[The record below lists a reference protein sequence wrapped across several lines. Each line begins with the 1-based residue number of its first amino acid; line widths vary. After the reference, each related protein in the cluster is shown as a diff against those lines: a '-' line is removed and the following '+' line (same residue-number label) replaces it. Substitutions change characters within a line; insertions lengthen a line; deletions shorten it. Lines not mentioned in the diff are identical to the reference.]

1 MLTITLY
8 PSQPHAGAGL
18 VGPQKMF
25 DIFLKAQVSESEV
38 IPCRGG
44 PCGRPQPFLG
54 KVIFWLRKYTS
65 ET

>member
-1 MLTITLY
+1 MLTITFIQASRMQGPVLCR
-8 PSQPHAGAGL
+8 PSKNVRH
-18 VGPQKMF
+18 
-25 DIFLKAQVSESEV
+25 IFKSSSIGSEV